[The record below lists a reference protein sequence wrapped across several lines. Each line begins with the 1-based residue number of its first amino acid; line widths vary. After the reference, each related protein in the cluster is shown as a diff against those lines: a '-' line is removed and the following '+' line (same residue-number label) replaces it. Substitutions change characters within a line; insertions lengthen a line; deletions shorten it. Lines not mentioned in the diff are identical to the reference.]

1 MPFNAKHDSIEPAKE
16 QRPSLDWRQVA
27 VRYAGVITSVVVA
40 VLVRLPFH
48 AALDGKAPFFTFL
61 PAIVYSAWLLGWTG
75 GLLSTT
81 LSVAIAFQFIFLSTS
96 HHNVLSEADRTS
108 LFVFVAI
115 SIAISAMGHAQHSAR
130 KRTEQSEALKSTILE
145 VALDGIITY
154 SADGRIT
161 EFNPAAERI
170 FGYTRS
176 EALGRLVEELI
187 IPPSRRRLGRL
198 GFDHYES
205 DGGSAIF
212 GRRIEVEALRKD
224 GDEFPIELAVI
235 SMAERAG
242 FVAYFSD
249 ISERKRAERE
259 AAAAFRRETIL
270 NRVSQAI
277 RLTSDPREVQEIALE
292 AMAEALGVDRCLSI
306 ALDKERDL
314 VSFVAEWRRPNLPSL
329 LGEYSLAAFDVDLD
343 EIFPASA
350 PNAVSDIRSGPF
362 SQKSIDIL
370 SEMGIRAL
378 LDVPMA
384 TEGKVVA
391 VLGVHMAEEPRD
403 WKPEEILFVE
413 AVAAQMR
420 SIAEAARLLTGI
432 QARAERE
439 ALINRIGGAIRA
451 AVDPAQIQEIAVRHL
466 GEALGVDRCYFAIY
480 DLANDQVTVASEWR
494 REDLPAIKGVHPFT
508 NTAEMFQELYR
519 STPTSVIP
527 DARNS
532 SLSAQTRENMAALR
546 LRSRVS
552 VALYET
558 ETSMAT
564 LTAAMADVRRD
575 WTQDEVTLIEAVAT
589 QTRSA
594 VEMARVQQREHL
606 IAEQL
611 QAALQPRP
619 PSSVA
624 GLDIRMHYKPAL
636 DEAGVGGDF
645 YDVFSAA
652 PGITFLI
659 VGDLS
664 GKGLAAASQVAT
676 VRNMLR
682 FALYNE
688 SALSAAVSSVSRT
701 LSENDLLTGFATLFV
716 GRWDARTRTLCYVN
730 CGQEPGLI
738 RRVDGEIT
746 ELSPTGPVLGMYDG
760 GVFEERAVRLERGDV
775 LAVFT
780 DGLTEV
786 GPTRSEMLGVSGV
799 SALLQGSKL
808 TGDSE
813 ALVRSLIDEVN
824 AFARGGVRDDQ
835 CLLVGAIES

>member
-1 MPFNAKHDSIEPAKE
+1 M
-16 QRPSLDWRQVA
+16 
-27 VRYAGVITSVVVA
+27 
-40 VLVRLPFH
+40 
-48 AALDGKAPFFTFL
+48 
-61 PAIVYSAWLLGWTG
+61 
-75 GLLSTT
+75 
-81 LSVAIAFQFIFLSTS
+81 
-96 HHNVLSEADRTS
+96 
-108 LFVFVAI
+108 
-115 SIAISAMGHAQHSAR
+115 
-130 KRTEQSEALKSTILE
+130 
-145 VALDGIITY
+145 
-154 SADGRIT
+154 
-161 EFNPAAERI
+161 
-170 FGYTRS
+170 
-176 EALGRLVEELI
+176 
-187 IPPSRRRLGRL
+187 
-198 GFDHYES
+198 
-205 DGGSAIF
+205 
-212 GRRIEVEALRKD
+212 
-224 GDEFPIELAVI
+224 
-235 SMAERAG
+235 
-242 FVAYFSD
+242 
-249 ISERKRAERE
+249 
-259 AAAAFRRETIL
+259 
-270 NRVSQAI
+270 
-277 RLTSDPREVQEIALE
+277 
-292 AMAEALGVDRCLSI
+292 
-306 ALDKERDL
+306 
-314 VSFVAEWRRPNLPSL
+314 
-329 LGEYSLAAFDVDLD
+329 
-343 EIFPASA
+343 
-350 PNAVSDIRSGPF
+350 
-362 SQKSIDIL
+362 
-370 SEMGIRAL
+370 
-378 LDVPMA
+378 
-384 TEGKVVA
+384 
-391 VLGVHMAEEPRD
+391 
-403 WKPEEILFVE
+403 E

-519 STPTSVIP
+519 NTPTSVIP

-575 WTQDEVTLIEAVAT
+575 WTQDEVALIEAVAT

-645 YDVFSAA
+645 YDVFSAS

-760 GVFEERAVRLERGDV
+760 GVFEERAVRLETGDV